1 MGKVE
6 RVKKRVSKLR
16 NKGKNERADKIENRF
31 LQKDANNKLLG
42 NMGGEIDLSMEAEET
57 LASQGKNKNTKIGLP
72 KKNMG
77 GRVSNGSMTYSK

>member
-6 RVKKRVSKLR
+6 RVKKRVEKLR
-16 NKGKNERADKIENRF
+16 DKGKNKRADKIETRF
-31 LQKDANNKLLG
+31 LQKDASNKLLG
-42 NMGGEIDLSMEAEET
+42 NMGGEIDLSMEAEQT
-57 LASQGKNKNTKIGLP
+57 LASQGNNKNRQIGLP

>member
-6 RVKKRVSKLR
+6 RVKKRVDKLR
-16 NKGKNERADKIENRF
+16 SKDKNKRADRIESR
-31 LQKDANNKLLG
+31 LLTSDANTKLLG
-42 NMGGEIDLSMEAEET
+42 NMGGEIDLAMEAEET
-57 LASQGKNKNTKIGLP
+57 LLTQGKNKDTKVGLP

>member
-16 NKGKNERADKIENRF
+16 DKGKNKRADRIETRF
-31 LQKDANNKLLG
+31 LQNDANTKLLG
-42 NMGGEIDLSMEAEET
+42 NMGGEIDLAMEAEET
-57 LASQGKNKNTKIGLP
+57 LSTQGGNKNRNIGLP

-77 GRVSNGSMTYSK
+77 GRVSNGSMTSQ

>member
-1 MGKVE
+1 
-6 RVKKRVSKLR
+6 
-16 NKGKNERADKIENRF
+16 
-31 LQKDANNKLLG
+31 
-42 NMGGEIDLSMEAEET
+42 MGGEIDLSMEAEET